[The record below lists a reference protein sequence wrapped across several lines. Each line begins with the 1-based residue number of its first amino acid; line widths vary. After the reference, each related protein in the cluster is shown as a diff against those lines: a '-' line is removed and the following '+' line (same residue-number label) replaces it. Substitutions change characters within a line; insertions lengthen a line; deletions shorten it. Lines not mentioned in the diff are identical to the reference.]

1 MEPEEEVQV
10 LKKEL
15 AKANSLL
22 RSAYSIAEREG
33 EKTNWWAFRMQLL
46 EVLEDEREILQGYWD
61 EEYDQILNSVTV
73 EEK

>member
-1 MEPEEEVQV
+1 MEEEVKL

-33 EKTNWWAFRMQLL
+33 EKTNWWAFRLQLL
-46 EVLEDEREILQGYWD
+46 QALEDEREILQGYWA
-61 EEYDQILNSVTV
+61 EEYDQLIKTVTV
-73 EEK
+73 GEK